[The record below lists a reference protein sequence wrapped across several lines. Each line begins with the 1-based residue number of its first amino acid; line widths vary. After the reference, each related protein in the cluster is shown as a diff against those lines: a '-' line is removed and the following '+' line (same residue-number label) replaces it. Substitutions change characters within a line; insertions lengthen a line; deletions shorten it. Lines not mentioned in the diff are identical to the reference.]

1 MFTEHNSIK
10 LGINDEII
18 EGTSRYLE
26 IKQHT
31 FNESKKISQRNQ
43 NHFSLNKKEHTF
55 MKMPVQ

>member
-1 MFTEHNSIK
+1 MFAEHSSIK

-31 FNESKKISQRNQ
+31 FNESKKIKEI

-55 MKMPVQ
+55 MKMSVQ